1 MSDDRDMGIDFG
13 DLDEDLASED
23 FPLEKEELLDKYGD
37 RELDHAGG
45 AVTVEELLGPLGRE
59 EFEGVDAVH
68 QSILNMVGK
77 EAEGR
82 PRYSDRGGS
91 TPDEEKEAGGVGE
104 GVSEEEE
111 QESL

>member
-13 DLDEDLASED
+13 GLTEDLESEEY
-23 FPLEKEELLDKYGD
+23 PLSKTDLLETYGD
-37 RELDHAGG
+37 RELEHANGT
-45 AVTVEELLGPLGRE
+45 VTVEELLGPLGRD
-59 EFEGVDAVH
+59 EFDGPDAVH
-68 QSILNMVGK
+68 QAVLNMVGQ

-82 PRYSDRGGS
+82 PGYSDRGGS

-104 GVSEEEE
+104 GVSEEEN